1 MDDFFCANSFFQ
13 SGRRVI
19 LAHNVVSFHVDMVAM
34 SAQTMI
40 HCNIQLVSSSDS
52 GCCSGGF
59 DGERVMN
66 YLRATWKLQHTIIIK
81 KFNFVVLMVVCLI

>member
-40 HCNIQLVSSSDS
+40 HCHIQAVRSKKNFIVLLCMHLMMESK
-52 GCCSGGF
+52 
-59 DGERVMN
+59 ERS
-66 YLRATWKLQHTIIIK
+66 
-81 KFNFVVLMVVCLI
+81 